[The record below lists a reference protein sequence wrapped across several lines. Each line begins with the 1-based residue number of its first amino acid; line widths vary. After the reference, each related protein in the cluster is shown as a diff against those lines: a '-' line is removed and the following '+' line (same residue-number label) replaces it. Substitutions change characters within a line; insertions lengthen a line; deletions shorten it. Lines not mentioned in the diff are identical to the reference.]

1 MAWTSCGAGGG
12 LAAPPRS
19 WTHICSTG
27 FQVKTGASWRP
38 TTDIAFRL
46 TGMLARLT
54 RSWIAVGTQS
64 VGGGTSTL
72 LLIRRLAVEPER
84 WLSGREFGE
93 AWALSQ
99 LSPGIH
105 LVALAGLIGRRAA
118 GWRGVIAAVAG
129 MMIPAAA
136 ITVALTAAY
145 EMIAA
150 SALARAALAG
160 VAPVTG
166 GMTIATA
173 ALLVRTSARHGR
185 HHLAI
190 DLAVCLGS
198 LVASVFF
205 GVPTLAAIG
214 AGAAIGPLAPGRG

>member
-1 MAWTSCGAGGG
+1 MSA
-12 LAAPPRS
+12 
-19 WTHICSTG
+19 
-27 FQVKTGASWRP
+27 
-38 TTDIAFRL
+38 
-46 TGMLARLT
+46 
-54 RSWIAVGTQS
+54 
-64 VGGGTSTL
+64 
-72 LLIRRLAVEPER
+72 
-84 WLSGREFGE
+84 REFGE

-118 GWRGVIAAVAG
+118 GWRGAVAAVAG

-145 EMIAA
+145 SVIAA
-150 SALARAALAG
+150 SPIARAALAG

-173 ALLVRTSARHGR
+173 ALLVRASARHGSA
-185 HHLAI
+185 HFAI
-190 DLAVCLGS
+190 DVAVSLAFV
-198 LVASVFF
+198 VAAAFL

-214 AGAAIGPLAPGRG
+214 AGALIGALALGRERPTSHESSVG

>member
-1 MAWTSCGAGGG
+1 
-12 LAAPPRS
+12 
-19 WTHICSTG
+19 
-27 FQVKTGASWRP
+27 
-38 TTDIAFRL
+38 
-46 TGMLARLT
+46 MLARLT
-54 RSWIAVGTQS
+54 RSWVAVGTQS

-72 LLIRRLAVEPER
+72 LLIRRLAVDRER
-84 WLSGREFGE
+84 WLSAREFGE

-118 GWRGVIAAVAG
+118 GWRGVVAAVAG

-145 EMIAA
+145 GVVAT
-150 SALARAALAG
+150 SPLARAALAG

-173 ALLVRTSARHGR
+173 GLLVRASARHSR
-185 HHLAI
+185 AHLAI
-190 DLAVCLGS
+190 DVAVCLGFV
-198 LVASVFF
+198 LAAALL

-214 AGAAIGPLAPGRG
+214 AGALIGALALGRERPTSRETSVG

>member
-1 MAWTSCGAGGG
+1 MSA
-12 LAAPPRS
+12 
-19 WTHICSTG
+19 
-27 FQVKTGASWRP
+27 
-38 TTDIAFRL
+38 
-46 TGMLARLT
+46 
-54 RSWIAVGTQS
+54 
-64 VGGGTSTL
+64 
-72 LLIRRLAVEPER
+72 
-84 WLSGREFGE
+84 REFGE

-118 GWRGVIAAVAG
+118 GWRGVAAAVAG

-145 EMIAA
+145 SVIAA
-150 SALARAALAG
+150 SAIARAALAG

-166 GMTIATA
+166 GMTIGTA

-185 HHLAI
+185 AHVVTDVL
-190 DLAVCLGS
+190 VCLAS
-198 LVASVFF
+198 LGAAVFL

-214 AGAAIGPLAPGRG
+214 AGAAIGVLALGREPPTSRETSVG

>member
-1 MAWTSCGAGGG
+1 M
-12 LAAPPRS
+12 
-19 WTHICSTG
+19 
-27 FQVKTGASWRP
+27 
-38 TTDIAFRL
+38 L
-46 TGMLARLT
+46 TRLT
-54 RSWIAVGTQS
+54 RSWVAVGMQS

-72 LLIRRLAVEPER
+72 LLIRRLAVDRER
-84 WLSGREFGE
+84 WMSNREFGE

-118 GWRGVIAAVAG
+118 GWRGVVAAVAG

-145 EMIAA
+145 GVIAA
-150 SALARAALAG
+150 SPIARAALAG

-173 ALLVRTSARHGR
+173 ALLVRASARHGR
-185 HHLAI
+185 THLAI
-190 DLAVCLGS
+190 DVAVSLGFV
-198 LVASVFF
+198 VAAAVL

-214 AGAAIGPLAPGRG
+214 AGALIGAVALGRERPTSRETSVG

>member
-1 MAWTSCGAGGG
+1 MS
-12 LAAPPRS
+12 PR
-19 WTHICSTG
+19 
-27 FQVKTGASWRP
+27 Q
-38 TTDIAFRL
+38 
-46 TGMLARLT
+46 
-54 RSWIAVGTQS
+54 
-64 VGGGTSTL
+64 
-72 LLIRRLAVEPER
+72 
-84 WLSGREFGE
+84 FGE

-105 LVALAGLIGRRAA
+105 LVALAGLVGRRAA

-145 EMIAA
+145 ALIAA
-150 SALARAALAG
+150 SPLARAALAG

-173 ALLVRTSARHGR
+173 ALLVRASARRSRAH
-185 HHLAI
+185 AAT
-190 DLAVCLGS
+190 DLAVCVGS
-198 LVASVFF
+198 LGAAVFL

-214 AGAAIGPLAPGRG
+214 AGAAIGALALGREPPTSRETSVG

>member
-38 TTDIAFRL
+38 TTSITVRL

-54 RSWIAVGTQS
+54 RSWVAVGTQS

-72 LLIRRLAVEPER
+72 LLIRRLAVDRER
-84 WLSGREFGE
+84 WMSAREFGE

-118 GWRGVIAAVAG
+118 GWRGVAAAVAG
-129 MMIPAAA
+129 MMIPAAL

-145 EMIAA
+145 GLIAA
-150 SALARAALAG
+150 SPIARAALAG
-160 VAPVTG
+160 IAPVTG

-173 ALLVRTSARHGR
+173 ALLVRASARHGR
-185 HHLAI
+185 THLTI
-190 DLAVCLGS
+190 DVAVAVAFVVAAAFLG
-198 LVASVFF
+198 V
-205 GVPTLAAIG
+205 
-214 AGAAIGPLAPGRG
+214 

>member
-1 MAWTSCGAGGG
+1 
-12 LAAPPRS
+12 
-19 WTHICSTG
+19 
-27 FQVKTGASWRP
+27 
-38 TTDIAFRL
+38 
-46 TGMLARLT
+46 MLARLT
-54 RSWIAVGTQS
+54 RSWVAVGMQS

-72 LLIRRLAVEPER
+72 LLIRRLAVDREK
-84 WLSGREFGE
+84 WMSAREFGE

-118 GWRGVIAAVAG
+118 GWRGVVAAVAG

-145 EMIAA
+145 GVIAA
-150 SALARAALAG
+150 SPVARAALAG

-173 ALLVRTSARHGR
+173 ALLVRMSARRGR
-185 HHLAI
+185 AHLAI
-190 DLAVCLGS
+190 DVTVSLGFV
-198 LVASVFF
+198 VATAFL

-214 AGAAIGPLAPGRG
+214 AGALIGAIALGRERPTSRDSSIG